1 MSLPEELVQLR
12 TILKDLEEGRMLPEV
27 SEWLKSISSSDF
39 QLVDSLMQTLKEHVN
54 EPTISNDVLKILCQ
68 LDVHS
73 HETVHPQLESNEEL
87 PEVLKSYIENTPQ
100 EELCYDSLVLASDI
114 YTPETAATIP
124 QEVVVNK
131 IFDSIDDIQEESA
144 LKPMVLGVVKIFKSQ
159 ANDDRNEVML
169 ACRSHRNARFFTESL
184 LLVMNRSK
192 GEDRYNILHL
202 LKQVINN
209 EESRERC
216 LYNNDM
222 KSICDMMIQSI
233 ENSSSDQDKA
243 EHLRIIY
250 SLLKHHSFRR
260 LNHRTDDLEELLA
273 ALETSGDSQIQKL
286 CTKAKNKLLS

>member
-1 MSLPEELVQLR
+1 MSLPEELVQLK
-12 TILKDLEEGRMLPEV
+12 TILKDLEEGRIIPEV
-27 SEWLKSISSSDF
+27 SEWLKSISSSEF
-39 QLVDSLMQTLKEHVN
+39 QLVGSLMQTFKENVKQ
-54 EPTISNDVLKILCQ
+54 PTISNDVLKILCQ

-73 HETVHPQLESNEEL
+73 HETVHPQLKSNEEL

-100 EELCYDSLVLASDI
+100 EELSYDSLVLASDI

-124 QEVVVNK
+124 QGVVVNK

-144 LKPMVLGVVKIFKSQ
+144 LKPMALGVVKIFKSQ
-159 ANDDRNEVML
+159 PNDDSNEVML
-169 ACRSHRNARFFTESL
+169 ACRTHRNARFFTESL

-209 EESRERC
+209 EESRDRC
-216 LYNNDM
+216 LYKNDM

-233 ENSSSDQDKA
+233 ENSSSDQDKV

-260 LNHRTDDLEELLA
+260 LNHRTADFEELLA

>member
-1 MSLPEELVQLR
+1 MSLPEELVQLK
-12 TILKDLEEGRMLPEV
+12 TILKDLEEGRMIPEV
-27 SEWLKSISSSDF
+27 SEWLKSISTSEF
-39 QLVDSLMQTLKEHVN
+39 QLVGSLMQTLKENVK

-114 YTPETAATIP
+114 YTPETAATLP

-169 ACRSHRNARFFTESL
+169 ACRTHRNARFFTESL

-202 LKQVINN
+202 LKQLINN

-260 LNHRTDDLEELLA
+260 LNHRTEDLEELLA
-273 ALETSGDSQIQKL
+273 ALETSVDSHIQKL